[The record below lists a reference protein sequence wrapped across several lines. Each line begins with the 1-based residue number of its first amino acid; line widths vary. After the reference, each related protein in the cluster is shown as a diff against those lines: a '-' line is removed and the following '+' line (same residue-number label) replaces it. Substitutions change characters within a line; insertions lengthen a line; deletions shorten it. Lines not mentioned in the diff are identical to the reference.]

1 MKILQSTFFAASL
14 GCPCQKIGENDFGR
28 VIPGNSHP
36 DSGVTK
42 FYAQVE
48 TPIGGEQIDDFK
60 FFIQFSEN
68 IENFK
73 QYFAEDDFGD
83 STTNLVSITP
93 GQNMISGEP
102 YQFNF
107 EALADSEELNFD
119 VWFCDTQEVEDSQ
132 FKDCDEPDILDG
144 PLFNSTT
151 EGYTTTE
158 APVDF
163 ELEWTDVDGRR
174 VAISAAPL
182 SYKDARKACRA
193 IGGAL
198 PWPKTQEENELIN
211 SLGSTWLGFSIDDH
225 VSMAYE
231 NFQPITTRP
240 FMNPN
245 GQWSYGA
252 MVMEKNFFCVEEKI
266 EGCPDIFNGMELAD
280 LDGNWNVR
288 EDAKGAWMSFGDWP
302 FKGFKP
308 RTQVKY
314 SCPKKIKTYKPW
326 RRPSKKIQLT
336 CIKMDN
342 GQYDWVECNNKKCD
356 AFDRCPWLNEP
367 MRRNIDTIL
376 FPL

>member
-1 MKILQSTFFAASL
+1 
-14 GCPCQKIGENDFGR
+14 
-28 VIPGNSHP
+28 
-36 DSGVTK
+36 
-42 FYAQVE
+42 
-48 TPIGGEQIDDFK
+48 
-60 FFIQFSEN
+60 
-68 IENFK
+68 
-73 QYFAEDDFGD
+73 
-83 STTNLVSITP
+83 
-93 GQNMISGEP
+93 MISGEP

-107 EALADSEELNFD
+107 EVLADSDELFFD
-119 VWFCDTQEVEDSQ
+119 AWFCDSALAEFE
-132 FKDCDEPDILDG
+132 DCDEPDITDG

-151 EGYTTTE
+151 EYYSTTE
-158 APVDF
+158 TPINLD
-163 ELEWTDVDGRR
+163 LEWTEVAGRK

-182 SYKDARKACRA
+182 SFKDARKACRA

-198 PWPKTQEENELIN
+198 PWPKTPEENEIIN

-225 VSMAYE
+225 VSMSFE

-252 MVMEKNFFCVEEKI
+252 MAMEKNFICVEEEM
-266 EGCPDIFNGMELAD
+266 EGCPDIWNVDSYSGAMLAG

-326 RRPSKKIQLT
+326 RRPVSF
-336 CIKMDN
+336 N
-342 GQYDWVECNNKKCD
+342 
-356 AFDRCPWLNEP
+356 AR
-367 MRRNIDTIL
+367 
-376 FPL
+376 